1 MDAQVAVAAL
11 PRRSSAMFAP
21 SVLLGRENELQEV
34 EGALDDVVAGRGRFF
49 LLVGEPGI
57 GKTSLADAIA
67 AAAGARGFTVA
78 WGRCWEGGG
87 APALFPWTQVFAAI
101 GRPVPD
107 ASAASAL
114 DSSGARL
121 QVFQSAVSELAAAA

>member
-1 MDAQVAVAAL
+1 MESVAPLLVRGPAFTPAL
-11 PRRSSAMFAP
+11 
-21 SVLLGRENELQEV
+21 VGRQHELDEV
-34 EGALDDVVAGRGRFF
+34 RGALDDVVAGRGRFF

-67 AAAGARGFTVA
+67 AAAAERGFVTA

-87 APALFPWTQVFAAI
+87 APPLFPWTQVFAAI

-107 ASAASAL
+107 ATAASAL
-114 DSSGARL
+114 DS
-121 QVFQSAVSELAAAA
+121 